1 MTASKKLVDHA
12 LARFSTDNLSCMIVR
27 FDKAA
32 LLENQHNKE
41 NPIGVEGDSTGV
53 SGKVSEADKIVS
65 STKQKIADGDTPAI
79 GVSASNGGR
88 GHDPIPIEDGDTFKP
103 TIIEGPVE
111 EEPSSLE
118 DSDAP
123 EVTADAIPNPDG
135 LVSPEA
141 TSPNTTEPT
150 SKS

>member
-1 MTASKKLVDHA
+1 MAASKKLVDHA

-27 FDKAA
+27 LDKAA

-41 NPIGVEGDSTGV
+41 NPIGVEGDIVTA
-53 SGKVSEADKIVS
+53 SGKVSEAEKIVR
-65 STKQKIADGDTPAI
+65 STKQKIADGDTPAVGI
-79 GVSASNGGR
+79 SASNSGR

-111 EEPSSLE
+111 EEPTSLD

-123 EVTADAIPNPDG
+123 EVTPDAIPNPSG
-135 LVSPEA
+135 LITPEA
-141 TSPNTTEPT
+141 TSPNTTAPT